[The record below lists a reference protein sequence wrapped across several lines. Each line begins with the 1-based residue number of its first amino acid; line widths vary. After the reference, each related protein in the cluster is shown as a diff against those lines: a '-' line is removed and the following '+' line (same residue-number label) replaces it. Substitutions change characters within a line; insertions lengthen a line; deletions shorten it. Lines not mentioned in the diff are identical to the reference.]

1 MDPPTAALTSPA
13 WGGRPQATAS
23 ARFRGRATMVTV
35 SAAER
40 SPSTVS
46 RRNIA
51 LQDRTVCRASS
62 RADEAGMREGR
73 GLDIE
78 GPCFT
83 ARATLPHGTRS
94 VTCLDP
100 QTPEVTRGTD
110 TCR

>member
-1 MDPPTAALTSPA
+1 
-13 WGGRPQATAS
+13 
-23 ARFRGRATMVTV
+23 
-35 SAAER
+35 
-40 SPSTVS
+40 
-46 RRNIA
+46 
-51 LQDRTVCRASS
+51 
-62 RADEAGMREGR
+62 MREGR